1 MGLFDALF
9 GKAEKPVTDPDRL
22 RDELFAAARAGDARR
37 LERLARTNQAAVLA
51 NFRSWQR
58 VLEAS
63 LPRCG
68 HSEREPGCR
77 VRRSGAPSSS
87 WSLGVRTMTA
97 DTPVPATAG
106 SSSGRPFA
114 VVLLLTLRVWASA
127 LIPRDWFPSDARPFH
142 VATGSAPDLAGA
154 VRYAPR
160 AVVFVDEPT
169 STYSAAG
176 RIKFPEDA
184 RGLARER
191 GALGVRFDA
200 ATRGRIPQ
208 PRNSPGSMG
217 LVRFG
222 S

>member
-1 MGLFDALF
+1 MSDD
-9 GKAEKPVTDPDRL
+9 VH
-22 RDELFAAARAGDARR
+22 AAAREPRR
-37 LERLARTNQAAVLA
+37 LASVFDQFPPGTPLSLDDLERAM
-51 NFRSWQR
+51 SHDI
-58 VLEAS
+58 E
-63 LPRCG
+63 
-68 HSEREPGCR
+68 
-77 VRRSGAPSSS
+77 RRSLA
-87 WSLGVRTMTA
+87 
-97 DTPVPATAG
+97 
-106 SSSGRPFA
+106 
-114 VVLLLTLRVWASA
+114 A
-127 LIPRDWFPSDARPFH
+127 LDR
-142 VATGSAPDLAGA
+142 
-154 VRYAPR
+154 
-160 AVVFVDEPT
+160 PT